1 MNDACTILECV
12 WVKDKFV
19 LHEKMKESCQET
31 QVEDKRSCGP
41 ESSIQYETLALV
53 SEGWSALSSILNDKY
68 SYMKTMNFSCKFLN

>member
-53 SEGWSALSSILNDKY
+53 SEG
-68 SYMKTMNFSCKFLN
+68 